1 MTAIPAA
8 LANTPRMKHTLTTL
22 IARPTVKPL
31 ITAALLGLV
40 IAIALQNW
48 HFTRILDQQEQIY
61 GHSMAVLAARQAVD
75 ATVNQDLVS
84 LQVILRDIAEN
95 PRVANATIHDV
106 ENRLL
111 VQAGSTPNL
120 NRADGAHNFSA
131 PITFHDSVAGYVTL
145 ALKEPAYP
153 LANNLTL
160 ALIVLLLGAL
170 ALAFFK
176 QRPQPAGRVTAA
188 PATGDDAD
196 ADSARGR
203 IPIANLKPMADDL
216 PANKHTV
223 ELALHIDNLHT
234 LRRQL
239 TGPLLK
245 QLLEILERQ
254 IKGVCALYK
263 GQLQENTGATPSRLT
278 ILFRHSSQSSACFNA
293 LCTAYLLQR
302 LTTTANNG
310 IVLQL
315 TAVITPKQEKMSL
328 TEQMMADNEQQTAGE
343 QMARRSARQI
353 VLSADLAE
361 LDDMAQRIDC
371 CAVEDEWHE
380 MKGLQEPYSELL
392 EKQLLQ
398 LRELHN

>member
-1 MTAIPAA
+1 
-8 LANTPRMKHTLTTL
+8 MKHTLITL
-22 IARPTVKPL
+22 IARPILKPL
-31 ITAALLGLV
+31 LTGILFGLLSTV
-40 IAIALQNW
+40 ALQNW

-61 GHSMAVLAARQAVD
+61 GETLAVLAARQAVD

-84 LQVILRDIAEN
+84 LQVILRDITAN

-120 NRADGAHNFSA
+120 HRAEGAHNFSA

-145 ALKEPAYP
+145 ALKEQSYP
-153 LANNLTL
+153 VANNLTL
-160 ALIVLLLGAL
+160 ALIVLLLGTL
-170 ALAFFK
+170 AIAFFK
-176 QRPQPAGRVTAA
+176 QQAQPVGSDTDA
-188 PATGDDAD
+188 PVAGDDAD
-196 ADSARGR
+196 ADSARAR

-278 ILFRHSSQSSACFNA
+278 IFFRHSSQSSACFNA

-310 IVLQL
+310 IVLRL

-328 TEQMMADNEQQTAGE
+328 TEQMMVDNQQQSTGE
-343 QMARRSARQI
+343 QMAKRSARQI
-353 VLSADLAE
+353 VLSSELAE

-371 CAVEDEWHE
+371 TAVEDEWHE
-380 MKGLQEPYSELL
+380 MTGLQEPYSELL

-398 LRELHN
+398 LKELHS